1 MAWGE
6 ELAVG
11 DEDVF
16 VRRLTGTTAGDA
28 LGTRLPAGSL
38 PNSVP
43 ISGKVADQPA
53 VDMDGAGTIWVVYR
67 QNFEYG
73 TAIRHRAIARPIT
86 GETVGAGQLV
96 DNMGD
101 APPRAA
107 TSSRS
112 T

>member
-6 ELAVG
+6 DLAIG

-16 VRRLTGTTAGDA
+16 VRRLTGSTPG
-28 LGTRLPAGSL
+28 RSRHPPPAGSL
-38 PNSVP
+38 PSSVP

-73 TAIRHRAIARPIT
+73 MAIRHRAIARPIT

-96 DNMGD
+96 DNMGN
-101 APPRAA
+101 APPEGRDFQQ
-107 TSSRS
+107 S